1 MYHYDAKIALEE
13 LNEDALLPHPVRVRD
28 MMLRTQLGA
37 DDALDVNRDF
47 QSYLAHFG
55 ETQQIARAI
64 LEKLA
69 SGVPKRS

>member
-1 MYHYDAKIALEE
+1 
-13 LNEDALLPHPVRVRD
+13 VRD

-37 DDALDVNRDF
+37 DDALDVNREF
-47 QSYLAHFG
+47 QNYLTHFG
-55 ETQQIARAI
+55 EAQQIARAI